1 MLKVKAGRVLGRW
14 EWGQPM
20 CDACLLEIEEGVELL
35 KCENCGANFHPD
47 CYTSLKNT
55 KAVCPKCK
63 VTLE

>member
-1 MLKVKAGRVLGRW
+1 VLKVKAGRVLGRW
-14 EWGQPM
+14 EWGQTM
-20 CDACLLEIEEGVELL
+20 CDACLLEIEEGVEPL

>member
-1 MLKVKAGRVLGRW
+1 
-14 EWGQPM
+14 M
-20 CDACLLEIEEGVELL
+20 CDACLLEIEEGVEPL

-63 VTLE
+63 VTLQ